1 MKCANLERVSVHMD
15 NKKQI
20 KVKIHLKKLQNQMT
34 ETYEEMI
41 VKGFKND
48 EELVDKFQELVEEF
62 EKDDFDMRQIGLMGC
77 IWDKSHSYKD
87 AVCPDYVVACCNW
100 CSGLGIWNPELR
112 KEYERSKK

>member
-41 VKGFKND
+41 VDKFRSDK
-48 EELVDKFQELVEEF
+48 LADKFQELAEEF
-62 EKDDFDMRQIGLMGC
+62 EKDDFDMRQMGLMGC
-77 IWDKSHSYKD
+77 IWDKSYSYKD
-87 AVCPDYVVACCNW
+87 AVCPEYVVACCNW